1 MKQLLFTDSMTWN
14 GTEKTA
20 VSVRDGVIEYSGAEL
35 GMEPADQIF
44 TVYRSPATIA
54 KAAAAIVGMPL
65 IEGHIDPDIDPEPNT
80 VGGKVTSSE
89 VIDHFAADTNSNLA
103 VKNTIEI
110 SDAFTDVLNSGKR
123 ELSLGYKGRLV
134 EHDVYDFEQ
143 RDIIPKHLAVV
154 PAGRCGAVCSFIDGK
169 EVLPMIK
176 KTKKKLA
183 KSFLDEDGQPNME
196 QIVEIAQSL
205 PDALKELSIDKLK
218 EVLPT
223 LQNIIA
229 ESGVKPVIDDEVIEA
244 TDEEIKDE
252 EVVVD
257 EDAKATDE
265 EAKDEKG
272 FEDAVGKIL
281 ARHTEVIEKAR
292 SFVDEGVSFAG
303 KSTTEIMRIAVAA
316 QYSDQKFTD
325 AELPIAFKMLKQRA
339 TDLTNFGD
347 AAVSKPQT
355 LTERVAQYLE
365 D

>member
-1 MKQLLFTDSMTWN
+1 M
-14 GTEKTA
+14 
-20 VSVRDGVIEYSGAEL
+20 I
-35 GMEPADQIF
+35 
-44 TVYRSPATIA
+44 
-54 KAAAAIVGMPL
+54 
-65 IEGHIDPDIDPEPNT
+65 
-80 VGGKVTSSE
+80 
-89 VIDHFAADTNSNLA
+89 
-103 VKNTIEI
+103 
-110 SDAFTDVLNSGKR
+110 
-123 ELSLGYKGRLV
+123 
-134 EHDVYDFEQ
+134 FEQ

-218 EVLPT
+218 EVPPT

-229 ESGVKPVIDDEVIEA
+229 EVRVLNRWIDDEVIEA

-303 KSTTEIMRIAVAA
+303 KSTAEIMRIAVAA

-325 AELPIAFKMLKQRA
+325 AELPIAFKMLKANVQ
-339 TDLTNFGD
+339 LI
-347 AAVSKPQT
+347 
-355 LTERVAQYLE
+355 
-365 D
+365 